1 MIGVERKSNSPETSG
16 AAVSIVVPTRN
27 EAGTIEA
34 CLGAIVRNVP
44 AGLREIIVV
53 DNGSTDG
60 TTELAR
66 RFPVRL
72 ELVPNGFVSRSRN
85 VGARLASHPIVAF
98 VDSDCVVGEG
108 WYRAVVEVLSDPSV
122 GVTGC
127 RHVLRERPTWVE
139 RAWDAAHRPPFEAER
154 ADVFYIPA
162 GNMATR
168 RSVMAELDGFDEGIE
183 TGEDSDFCA
192 RAVAAGHRVVGA
204 QDVRSIHLGEPRT
217 LAEVFRRE
225 RWHGRG
231 LKLRYP
237 NGRVAPIAVS
247 TAAFA
252 GLLSAAVAAAIASPV
267 IGIWPALVAALGCA
281 AVAGV
286 YAARYGRR
294 PGHALSLLPVYF
306 AYFLGRSA
314 GLPAA
319 LRRAWAGARGL
330 APPKRLQPEQA
341 RSWKVAGGR
350 RTTV

>member
-1 MIGVERKSNSPETSG
+1 MTGFESRSNARETDG
-16 AAVSIVVPTRN
+16 AAVSIVVPARN
-27 EAGTIEA
+27 EARTIEA
-34 CLGAIVRNVP
+34 CLSAIVRNIP

-60 TTELAR
+60 TTDIVR
-66 RFPVRL
+66 KFPVRL
-72 ELVPNGFVSRSRN
+72 EVVPNGFVSRSRN
-85 VGARLASHPIVAF
+85 VGARLASHEIVAF
-98 VDSDCVVGEG
+98 VDSDCVIDDG
-108 WYRAVVEVLSDPSV
+108 WYGAVVDVLSDPSI

-127 RHVLRERPTWVE
+127 RHVLREQPTWVE

-168 RSVMAELDGFDEGIE
+168 RSVLAELGGFDESLE
-183 TGEDSDFCA
+183 TGEDSDFCS

-217 LAEVFRRE
+217 LREVFRRE

-237 NGRVAPIAVS
+237 DGRVAPIAIS

-252 GLLSAAVAAAIASPV
+252 GLLSAAAVAVIASPL
-267 IGIWPALVAALGCA
+267 IGIWPAILSALGCA
-281 AVAGV
+281 AVAGI

-294 PGHALSLLPVYF
+294 PGHALCLWAVYL

-319 LRRAWAGARGL
+319 LGRAWADWRGL
-330 APPKRLQPEQA
+330 TPPKRLQPERS
-341 RSWKVAGGR
+341 RSWKIAGR
-350 RTTV
+350 RETV